1 MTDIRKRIEIWFESI
16 ARIIYRNR
24 YKTLLISFLSTA
36 AIVSQIP
43 KLTIDISTEGFLH
56 KKDPILIDYNGFR
69 DQFGRDEIIVVAIHS
84 PEVFDKNFLNKLKN
98 LHDDLSERVPY
109 VEDITG
115 LINARN
121 TRGEE
126 DELIVEDL
134 LEKQPE
140 TPEEMAQIKQRV
152 FDNPMYKNTL
162 ISEDGRFT
170 TILIKLQTYSS
181 AGVGI
186 DVLEGFEDS
195 EKGPKDSRKSG
206 KPGEKKYLTDKENS
220 EAVNTVNELIEKYQA
235 PDFRVYIAG
244 SSAVTHFLK
253 RYMIKDVRRFLSF
266 SFITVAIFLF
276 IMFRKISGV
285 VLPLLIVVLSLVST
299 IGIMAAFGAPIK
311 LPTQILP
318 SFILAVCVGY
328 SVHILAL
335 FYQDFRKDRSKEDAI
350 AYSMGHSG
358 LAVVMTAATTAGGLF
373 SFSTSDVAPIADVG
387 IFAGAG
393 VLLGMVFTIILLPA
407 LLAIIPVKNKKYKED
422 AQKDTTMDRFLA
434 KVGRISI
441 GHPYVIFIVSAVFI
455 AFSFAGAMKIR
466 FSHDILRWFPKD
478 NSVRIATEKIDKE
491 LRGSISLEIVIDIGK
506 ENGLYE
512 PDILNRLEETA
523 AYLETLEV
531 GKIFVGKAWSLTTI
545 LKETNRALNEN
556 RKEFYAVPQDKKLI
570 AQEFLLFENSGSDDM
585 EDFTDSQ
592 FSKARV
598 MIKLPF
604 EDAVAYSS
612 FLEKVNE
619 HFQAVYPD
627 VKITVTGM
635 TALLFRT
642 VTNAIASMARSYIY
656 ALVVI
661 TILMI
666 LLIGRLRIGL
676 LSMVP
681 NLAPIIVTLGIMGW
695 FSIPMSLFT
704 MLVGNIAIGLAVDDT
719 VHFMHNFRRYFE
731 ESGDAKF
738 AVMETLHTTG
748 RAMLVTSCVL
758 SIGFFIFIFA
768 SMNNL
773 FQFGLLTGLTII
785 MALLADYFV
794 APALMAVVHQP
805 KKRAQASDESKQK
818 SVTKTKEKIII
829 QEPATMN
836 PKKRRMS

>member
-1 MTDIRKRIEIWFESI
+1 MADIRKRIEIWFESI

-24 YKTLLISFLSTA
+24 YKTLLISFFLIA

-56 KKDPILIDYNGFR
+56 KTDPILIDYNAFR
-69 DQFGRDEIIVVAIHS
+69 DQFGRDELIVVAIQS
-84 PEVFDKNFLNKLKN
+84 PEVFDMNFLNQLKE
-98 LHDDLSERVPY
+98 LHDDLTENVPY
-109 VEDITG
+109 IEDITS

-134 LEKQPE
+134 LESWPK
-140 TPEEMAQIKQRV
+140 TPKEIAQIKQWV

-162 ISEDGRFT
+162 ISDDGKFT

-181 AGVGI
+181 IGSDIG
-186 DVLEGFEDS
+186 VLEGFEEDVAKKATEGKNS
-195 EKGPKDSRKSG
+195 EKPH
-206 KPGEKKYLTDKENS
+206 KKEYLTDGENS
-220 EAVNTVNELIEKYQA
+220 EAVNKIREVAEKYQA

-253 RYMIKDVRRFLSF
+253 RSMIKDIRRFLCLAV
-266 SFITVAIFLF
+266 ITVAIFLF

-285 VLPLLIVVLSLVST
+285 VLPLLIVVLSLMST
-299 IGIMAAFGAPIK
+299 IGIMAIFGAPIK

-318 SFILAVCVGY
+318 SFMLAVCVGY
-328 SVHILAL
+328 SVHILSL
-335 FYQDFRKDRSKEDAI
+335 FYHHFRKNHNKEDAT
-350 AYSMGHSG
+350 AYSIGHSG
-358 LAVVMTAATTAGGLF
+358 LAVFMTAATTAGGLF

-387 IFAGAG
+387 IFAGIG
-393 VLLGMVFTIILLPA
+393 VLLGMVYTIVLLPA
-407 LLAIIPVKNKKYKED
+407 LLAVVTVKTTKSKEGER
-422 AQKDTTMDRFLA
+422 KNTPMDRFLW
-434 KVGRISI
+434 KVGTISI
-441 GHPYVIFIVSAVFI
+441 GHPYVIFMVSAVFI
-455 AFSFAGAMKIR
+455 VFSFAGLLRIR
-466 FSHDILRWFPKD
+466 FSHDILRWFPKN
-478 NSVRIATEKIDKE
+478 NSIRIATEKIDKE
-491 LRGSISLEIVIDIGK
+491 LRGSISLELVIDTGK
-506 ENGLYE
+506 ENGLYD

-523 AYLETLEV
+523 VYLETLEV

-556 RKEFYAVPQDKKLI
+556 RKEFYIIPQDKKLI

-604 EDAVAYSS
+604 EDAVAYSN

-619 HFQAVYPD
+619 HLHTNYPD
-627 VKITVTGM
+627 VNITVTGM

-642 VTNAIASMARSYIY
+642 VTNAIASMAKSYIY

-666 LLIGRLRIGL
+666 FLIGRLRIGL
-676 LSMVP
+676 LSMAP
-681 NLAPIIVTLGIMGW
+681 NLAPIIVMLGIVGW
-695 FSIPMSLFT
+695 FNIPMSLFT

-731 ESGDAKF
+731 ESRDAKF
-738 AVMETLHTTG
+738 AIMETLHTTG

-758 SIGFFIFIFA
+758 SIGFFIYMFA

-773 FQFGLLTGLTII
+773 FDFGLLTGLTII
-785 MALLADYFV
+785 MALAADYFL
-794 APALMAVVHQP
+794 APALMLVVHRQ
-805 KKRAQASDESKQK
+805 KKQQSGAF
-818 SVTKTKEKIII
+818 KT
-829 QEPATMN
+829 A
-836 PKKRRMS
+836 